1 MNYSQLNDVLSQTI
15 ANDGNLRELRKSW
28 GNHLAKVSKFI
39 EMFLD
44 KYGDRIM
51 GDKDNTPEWNLY
63 SKKTEE
69 YNTYAR
75 AIRNVEYF
83 IAKDNVSKL

>member
-1 MNYSQLNDVLSQTI
+1 MNYTQLNSILSDTV
-15 ANDGNLRELRKSW
+15 ANNGDLASLKRTW
-28 GNHLAKVSKFI
+28 ATHLVKVSKFI
-39 EMFLD
+39 EMFLE

>member
-15 ANDGNLRELRKSW
+15 ANDGDLQTLRKTW
-28 GNHLAKVSKFI
+28 TLHLAKVTKFI
-39 EMFLD
+39 EMFLE
-44 KYGDRIM
+44 KYGDRIA
-51 GDKDNTPEWNLY
+51 GEKENTPEWNLY

-69 YNTYAR
+69 YNNYAR

-83 IAKDNVSKL
+83 IAKANVSKL

>member
-1 MNYSQLNDVLSQTI
+1 MNYNQLNSILSDTV
-15 ANDGNLRELRKSW
+15 ANNGD
-28 GNHLAKVSKFI
+28 LASLKGTWVTQLVKVSRFI
-39 EMFLD
+39 EMFLE

-63 SKKTEE
+63 NKKTEE

>member
-1 MNYSQLNDVLSQTI
+1 MNYNQLNSILYDTV
-15 ANDGNLRELRKSW
+15 ANNGDLASLRSTW
-28 GNHLAKVSKFI
+28 VTHLVKVSKFI
-39 EMFLD
+39 EVFLER
-44 KYGDRIM
+44 YGERIM
-51 GDKDNTPEWNLY
+51 GDKEDTPEWNLY
-63 SKKTEE
+63 NKKTEE